1 MKNMYKITP
10 EVYTVEELVKQFDK
24 ETKMKVDKKFQRKVV
39 WDNDQKRRYYESV
52 GRGAAASSLVVADIR
67 SGLEASRRIGD
78 ASGVVEYSKL
88 WKDGDGFTTISLDGQ
103 NRIASLW
110 DLLNN
115 KQPFKGDL
123 FDLDGNPVHIN
134 NKKFKDW
141 PADVRNQFKKSIIL
155 VTVIKGAPYCE
166 LPRLFLDLNDGE
178 PLNRAEKRNS
188 FPSPI
193 ADFIRNATQGST
205 KDFWKEVSTVY
216 KKIDRMA
223 DIETLTKIIMHLN
236 SYTWNWS
243 LRDDSMDKFYKL
255 GMHTETGAAKDIKK
269 VKQYASSEL
278 DHAMSVFKLV
288 QTICTQRQGR
298 WKKDPIAYKT
308 LWAVIFAC
316 EHIKARG
323 HVVLD
328 PGRFYDKVSEI
339 DEMSRV
345 QSRTQQDVDR
355 KTKMKEESMTEEEAD
370 KACPDTDYYWKWQKS
385 SDDPHRR
392 RKRSHTLRQELEA
405 RLPSYAGIVQLNT
418 SLEKDAA

>member
-1 MKNMYKITP
+1 MKNLYKITP

-24 ETKMKVDKKFQRKVV
+24 ETKMKVDKKFQRRVV
-39 WDNDQKRRYYESV
+39 WDSKQKNRYYESV
-52 GRGAAASSLVVADIR
+52 GRSAAASSLVVADIR
-67 SGLEASRRIGD
+67 SGLEASKRIGD
-78 ASGVVEYSKL
+78 TKGEEEYSIL
-88 WKDGDGFTTISLDGQ
+88 WQSGRGFTTISLDGQ

-110 DLLNN
+110 DLVNN
-115 KQPFKGDL
+115 KHTFTGRL
-123 FDLDGNPVHIN
+123 FDLDGKPVNIN

-141 PADVRNQFKKSIIL
+141 PADVRNQFKKSNIL

-178 PLNRAEKRNS
+178 PLNRTEKRNS

-193 ADFIRNATQGST
+193 AETIRELAEGST
-205 KDFWKEVSTVY
+205 KDFWKEVSTVHR
-216 KKIDRMA
+216 KIDRMA

-236 SYTWNWS
+236 SYTREWS
-243 LRDDSMDKFYKL
+243 LRDDNMDKFYKL
-255 GMHTETGAAKDIKK
+255 GMDANTGTALDRKN
-269 VKQYASSEL
+269 VKEYADSEL
-278 DHAMSVFKLV
+278 DHAISVFKLV
-288 QTICTQRQGR
+288 RSICTQRQGR

-316 EHIKARG
+316 EHIKAHG

-339 DEMSRV
+339 DEFKRV

-355 KTKMKEESMTEEEAD
+355 KTQMKKHNLSEEEAD
-370 KACPDTDYYWKWQKS
+370 KACPDSDYYWKWQKS

-392 RKRSHTLRQELEA
+392 RQRSRDLRQELEA
-405 RLPSYAGIVQLNT
+405 RLPSYAGIVQLST